1 MSTDTRSGKSVYFFY
16 FAASATLAP
25 QLTYYYRSVGLSG
38 REVGI
43 LAAIAP
49 LASILGAS
57 LWGAV
62 ADLTGRHRAMLVC
75 AIAGSIAS
83 AQLLALGAGFP
94 TLFLFAVLLSLM
106 YAPVM
111 PIIDKSVLAT
121 LGSKADRY
129 GRIRIWGAAGW
140 GIAAPPAGLLIGRL
154 GLGIIF
160 PAHGALMAICLIA
173 SFRLPVGQ
181 GRSVVKIRRG
191 LGVILRD
198 KRWVFFLLAVF
209 ARGVGGAFIHH
220 YLMVYLGELGASAML
235 RGLALTAATVSELVA
250 FYFADRLLRRFGAER
265 IILISIGA
273 TALRLFL
280 HFLIQAPVAI
290 LAVQLLHGAT
300 FSIFLVAGVRL
311 ANDLAPKGMETTAQA
326 LFTATHF
333 GAGGIV
339 GGYIGGELLDLVGV
353 HRMYL
358 IASVATFLG
367 LVAFLTF
374 RWRTRA
380 HR

>member
-1 MSTDTRSGKSVYFFY
+1 MSTKTGSGKSVYFFF
-16 FAASATLAP
+16 FAAGATLSP
-25 QLTYYYRSVGLSG
+25 QLTLYYRTVGLSG

-62 ADLTGRHRAMLVC
+62 ADSTGRHRTMLVC
-75 AIAGSIAS
+75 AIVGAIAS
-83 AQLLALGAGFP
+83 AQLLALGAGFLS
-94 TLFLFAVLLSLM
+94 LFLFAVLLSLM

-121 LGSKADRY
+121 LGTQANRY

-140 GIAAPPAGLLIGRL
+140 GIAAPLAGLLIGRL
-154 GLGIIF
+154 GLTIIF
-160 PAHGALMAICLIA
+160 PAYGALMAVCLMA

-181 GRSVVKIRRG
+181 SRSVVKIRHG
-191 LGVILRD
+191 LGVILKD

-220 YLMVYLGELGASAML
+220 YLMVYLDALGASATL
-235 RGLALTAATVSELVA
+235 RGLALTTATVSELAA
-250 FYFADRLLRRFGAER
+250 FFFADRLLRRVGPER
-265 IILISIGA
+265 VILISIGA

-280 HFLIQAPVAI
+280 HFLIHAPVAI

-311 ANDLAPKGMETTAQA
+311 ANDMAPKGMETTAQS

-333 GAGGIV
+333 GAGGIL

-358 IASVATFLG
+358 IASIATFMG
-367 LVAFLTF
+367 LIAFLTF

-380 HR
+380 QR